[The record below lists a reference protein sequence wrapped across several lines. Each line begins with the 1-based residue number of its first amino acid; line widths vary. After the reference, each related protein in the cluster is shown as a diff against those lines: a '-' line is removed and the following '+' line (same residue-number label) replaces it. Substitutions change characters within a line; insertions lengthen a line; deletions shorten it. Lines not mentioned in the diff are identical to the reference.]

1 MCDPMGEGGDM
12 KTKRMQTIIVK
23 VTVLFALLAL
33 VLPAGTATA
42 KDVNMQTNMIE
53 VADQMARWSKQ
64 CGAKPLTPEAQA
76 KLSEL
81 LIETSRLL
89 KQIAANSEP
98 DMQMQY
104 NQKIAEMEEAWNPFD
119 TFYGN

>member
-1 MCDPMGEGGDM
+1 MIRQHKWNRKFAMAAVFICGTLILYSGPAQADHDM
-12 KTKRMQTIIVK
+12 QSNI
-23 VTVLFALLAL
+23 
-33 VLPAGTATA
+33 
-42 KDVNMQTNMIE
+42 NM
-53 VADQMARWSKQ
+53 VAEEMARWSQQ

-89 KQIAANSEP
+89 KQIAANNENK
-98 DMQMQY
+98 MQVEYHRKLETM
-104 NQKIAEMEEAWNPFD
+104 KAEWDPFD